1 MLVRSARVAVVLLL
15 LAAVT
20 VVRITVNQPSLAI
33 AIYAVV
39 PIVLAAFWFEL
50 RGALMTAVA
59 ASLLYVG
66 DELIASSPELA
77 GSALW
82 VAAAN
87 RSALYFGV
95 AVLVV
100 LLQRRE
106 RRMVTR
112 IEEQQNQLEELES
125 LRAALTPPGIPLR
138 PQLEVATSFTP
149 ADGLVAGDFFLVCEG
164 PMDSTTIVVGD
175 VVGHGVEAARRA
187 AYVRAALATFAK
199 FSSDPV
205 QLLQFANAALVEQL
219 GDSTQFVTAVCVNV
233 GAPPVVRL
241 SWACA
246 GHPVP
251 WHLDTGA
258 PLQGGQASAPLGLM
272 ADLPAIEA
280 GSSLLAPGSG
290 LIVFTDGLT
299 EGRPAHRE
307 RSKPLEL
314 FGEDRVRE
322 IIQTQRGAP
331 PEQVVHAL
339 VGAATEFAGGPL
351 ADDLCIVACR
361 AAPAPRP
368 TQAATNDAST
378 RQGCLSGHPADML
391 PG

>member
-1 MLVRSARVAVVLLL
+1 MVVVVLL

-20 VVRITVNQPSLAI
+20 GVRLVVNQPSLAI

-39 PIVLAAFWFEL
+39 PIVLAAFWFGL
-50 RGALMTAVA
+50 RGAVLTAAA

-66 DELIASSPELA
+66 DELLMRSPELA
-77 GSALW
+77 GSGLW
-82 VAAAN
+82 VATTN

-95 AVLVV
+95 GVLVV
-100 LLQRRE
+100 LLLRRE
-106 RRMVTR
+106 RRMLARVR
-112 IEEQQNQLEELES
+112 AQQDLLDELES
-125 LRAALTPPGIPLR
+125 LRAALTPPDVPAR
-138 PQLEVATSFTP
+138 PRLEVATSFTP

-175 VVGHGVEAARRA
+175 VVGHGVDAARRA

-205 QLLQFANAALVEQL
+205 QLLQLANAALVERV
-219 GDSTQFVTAVCVNV
+219 GDSAQFVTAVCVNIE
-233 GAPPVVRL
+233 APPVMRL

-246 GHPVP
+246 GHEAP
-251 WHLDTGA
+251 WCLDTAA
-258 PLQGGQASAPLGLM
+258 PWDGGRASVPLGL
-272 ADLPAIEA
+272 ATGVLAIEA

-299 EGRPAHRE
+299 EGRTAHRA

-314 FGEDRVRE
+314 FGADRARE
-322 IIQTQRGAP
+322 IIQTLRGAP
-331 PEQVVHAL
+331 PERVIDAL
-339 VGAATEFAGGPL
+339 VAAVTEFAGGPL

-361 AAPAPRP
+361 AEPAPRP
-368 TQAATNDAST
+368 AQAETSDAD
-378 RQGCLSGHPADML
+378 RHPAVQEPSGGL
-391 PG
+391 AEVPHLAK

>member
-1 MLVRSARVAVVLLL
+1 MVLL

-20 VVRITVNQPSLAI
+20 AVRIAANQPSLAI
-33 AIYAVV
+33 AIYALI

-50 RGALMTAVA
+50 RGALMTAAA

-66 DELIASSPELA
+66 DELISPSPELA
-77 GSALW
+77 GSAMW
-82 VAAAN
+82 VAAVN

-100 LLQRRE
+100 LLLRRE
-106 RRMVTR
+106 RLMVTQVK
-112 IEEQQNQLEELES
+112 EQQDLLDELES
-125 LRAALTPPGIPLR
+125 LRAVLTPPDVPLR

-149 ADGLVAGDFFLVCEG
+149 AEGLVAGDFFLVCEG

-175 VVGHGVEAARRA
+175 VVGHGVDAARRA
-187 AYVRAALATFAK
+187 AYVRAALATFAR

-205 QLLQFANAALVEQL
+205 QLLQFANAALVDRV
-219 GDSTQFVTAVCVNV
+219 GDSARFVTAVCVNI

-241 SWACA
+241 SWARA
-246 GHPVP
+246 GHEVP
-251 WHLDTGA
+251 WYLDTGA
-258 PLQGGQASAPLGLM
+258 PLQGGRASAPLGLM

-280 GSSLLAPGSG
+280 GTSPLAPGSG

-299 EGRPAHRE
+299 EGRTASRE

-331 PEQVVHAL
+331 PEQVIHAL
-339 VGAATEFAGGPL
+339 VAAVTEFAGGPL
-351 ADDLCIVACR
+351 ADDVCIVACR
-361 AAPAPRP
+361 ATPAPRP
-368 TQAATNDAST
+368 AQAATSDAD
-378 RQGCLSGHPADML
+378 RRPAVHETMA
-391 PG
+391 